1 MAEKG
6 AALNGGLESR
16 TMEGKIRRGI
26 WK

>member
-6 AALNGGLESR
+6 VALNGGLESR

-26 WK
+26 QK

>member
-6 AALNGGLESR
+6 AALNGGLKSR

-26 WK
+26 QK